1 MFPSGLWYTLV
12 KSFDFGLN
20 CSEGKKKNKQDKFK
34 KIIDYI
40 KMKTKQFNVLIIR
53 SY

>member
-20 CSEGKKKNKQDKFK
+20 CSEGEKDLFETS
-34 KIIDYI
+34 KINRKIVMI
-40 KMKTKQFNVLIIR
+40 LLR
-53 SY
+53 